1 MEFSNKAIER
11 AVNELSRF
19 PGIGKKTA
27 LRMALYLLKQSEE
40 EVRTLADAVN
50 RLKTEIR
57 FCEECGNLSE
67 GTRCQIC
74 TSPNRDR
81 ALLCVVKDFQDVI
94 ALENTAQYQGLYH
107 VVGGVISPV
116 DGIGPEDLNIASLPE
131 RIRNLNPR
139 EVIMAFSP
147 TVEGE
152 FTTFYLLKKLK
163 PLVGRISALSTGISV
178 GGELEYADEMTL
190 GRSIS
195 KRTEISS

>member
-40 EVRTLADAVN
+40 EVNTLADAVN

-67 GTRCQIC
+67 GARCQIC
-74 TSPNRDR
+74 SSPNRDR
-81 ALLCVVKDFQDVI
+81 ELLCVVKDFQDVI

-116 DGIGPEDLNIASLPE
+116 DGIGPEDLNIASLPD
-131 RIRNLNPR
+131 RIKNLNPR

-163 PLVGRISALSTGISV
+163 PLVARISALSTGISV

-195 KRTEISS
+195 KRTEINS

>member
-152 FTTFYLLKKLK
+152 FTSFYLLKKLK